1 MGARVACVFAYIVK
15 IREVTYTQINVIHV
29 TFCCYIPYIWL
40 FLQWS
45 VFCQFCNYFHIT
57 KIKIHK
63 YFLCTFFSLL
73 LKTLQIEKYDWM

>member
-15 IREVTYTQINVIHV
+15 IKEVTYTQRNVIHV
-29 TFCCYIPYIWL
+29 TFSCYIPYIWL

-45 VFCQFCNYFHIT
+45 VFCQFCNYFHIA

-63 YFLCTFFSLL
+63 IFFMYIF
-73 LKTLQIEKYDWM
+73 KFTIKNFIN